1 MVVFALLV
9 GLAVGA
15 VAAWLVARARAAA
28 RTAALEAALAHERR
42 SVAEKA
48 AVLDQA
54 RADLANHFKAVSSD
68 ALRANS
74 ELFLQLAKPQLEQLT
89 VQATSDLD
97 QRQKAVEQL
106 VAPIRESL
114 QRVDAQVR
122 TVEEARREAFGAL
135 RQAVSSLADGQDRLR
150 RETST
155 LATALRAPHVRGR
168 WGEIQLKRVVEM
180 AGMVAHCD
188 FVEQTHAT
196 DADGRMHRPDL
207 VVKLPGGKN
216 VVVDAKAPLAAYLDG
231 IEATDDDVRRL
242 KLQEHARQVRDH
254 IGKLA
259 AKSYWRQFSP
269 APDFV
274 IMFLP
279 DESFLRAAL
288 EHDASLVE
296 TGADSNVV
304 LATPTMLIG
313 LLRAIAY
320 GWQQETVAE
329 HARTISELGR
339 ELYERLGTMARHFAK
354 LGRSL
359 DGAVVAYNET
369 VGSLESR
376 VLVTARKFETHGI
389 SGVDVA
395 AVMPL
400 DRQARPLHAAELVGD
415 HEELPPPNE
424 AAA

>member
-1 MVVFALLV
+1 MVVVTLMLGIAL
-9 GLAVGA
+9 GA
-15 VAAWLVARARAAA
+15 AAAWFAA
-28 RTAALEAALAHERR
+28 RERLAALGRDLVRERER
-42 SVAEKA
+42 GAETA
-48 AVLDQA
+48 AVLEQA
-54 RADLANHFKAVSSD
+54 RADFANHFKALSTD
-68 ALRANS
+68 ALRANN
-74 ELFLQLAKPQLEQLT
+74 ELFLELAKPQLEQIQLR
-89 VQATSDLD
+89 ASGELEA
-97 QRQKAVEQL
+97 RQKAVEQL
-106 VAPIRESL
+106 VGPIKESL
-114 QRVDAQVR
+114 QRVDTQVR
-122 TVEEARREAFGAL
+122 TIEEARRQAFGAL
-135 RQAVSSLADGQDRLR
+135 QEAVRSLADGQDRLR
-150 RETST
+150 RETTT
-155 LATALRAPHVRGR
+155 LSTALRAPHVRGR

-196 DADGRMHRPDL
+196 DADGRMLRPDL

-231 IEATDDDVRRL
+231 IEAHDDDLRRV

-254 IGKLA
+254 IVKLS
-259 AKSYWRQFSP
+259 AKAYWRQFTP

-359 DGAVVAYNET
+359 DSAVGAYNET
-369 VGSLESR
+369 VGSLETR
-376 VLVTARKFETHGI
+376 VLVTARKFDAHGV
-389 SGVDVA
+389 SGADLGQVT
-395 AVMPL
+395 PI
-400 DRQARPLHAAELVGD
+400 DRQARPLHAAELTAAPD
-415 HEELPPPNE
+415 ELPPPNE

>member
-1 MVVFALLV
+1 MVVVTLILGIAL
-9 GLAVGA
+9 GA
-15 VAAWLVARARAAA
+15 AAAWFAA
-28 RTAALEAALAHERR
+28 RERLAALGRDLVRERER
-42 SVAEKA
+42 GAETA
-48 AVLDQA
+48 AVLEQA
-54 RADLANHFKAVSSD
+54 RADLANHFKALSTD
-68 ALRANS
+68 ALRANN
-74 ELFLQLAKPQLEQLT
+74 ELFLELAKPQLEQL
-89 VQATSDLD
+89 QMRASSELEA
-97 QRQKAVEQL
+97 RQKAVEQL
-106 VAPIRESL
+106 VSPIKESL
-114 QRVDAQVR
+114 QRVDTQVR
-122 TVEEARREAFGAL
+122 TIEEARRQAFGAL
-135 RQAVSSLADGQDRLR
+135 QEAVRSLADGQDRLR
-150 RETST
+150 RETTT
-155 LATALRAPHVRGR
+155 LSTALRAPHVRGR

-188 FVEQTHAT
+188 FVEQTHVT
-196 DADGRMHRPDL
+196 DADGRMLRPDL

-231 IEATDDDVRRL
+231 IEAQDDDLRRV

-254 IGKLA
+254 IVKLS
-259 AKSYWRQFSP
+259 AKAYWRQFTP

-329 HARTISELGR
+329 HARTISDLGR

-359 DGAVVAYNET
+359 DSAVGAYNET
-369 VGSLESR
+369 VGSLETR
-376 VLVTARKFETHGI
+376 VLVTARKFDAHGVA
-389 SGVDVA
+389 GPELGDVT
-395 AVMPL
+395 PI
-400 DRQARPLHAAELVGD
+400 DRQARPLHAAELVAAPD
-415 HEELPPPNE
+415 ELPPPNE